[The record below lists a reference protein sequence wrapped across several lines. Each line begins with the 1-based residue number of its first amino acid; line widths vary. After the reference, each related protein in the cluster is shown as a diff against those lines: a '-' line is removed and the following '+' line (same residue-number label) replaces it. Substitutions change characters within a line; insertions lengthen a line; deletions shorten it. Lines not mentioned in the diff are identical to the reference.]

1 MINRILLRRKIVQII
16 FAFYKN
22 EQKTEKAVENELF
35 LSIEQT
41 YNLYHLFFLL
51 AVDVTEYAL
60 QRIEKNKRKLRP
72 TPEEK
77 NPNMRFVEN
86 AFAKQVAANLQLRK
100 YAEENELS
108 WSAQPEVVKNIYE
121 TLVQTDYYAEYM
133 TAPASYKTDK
143 DLWIKIFKKLIPANA
158 DFEAT
163 LEDMNLYWNDDL
175 DIVTSFVQKT
185 IKQFAQENA
194 EKQPLLPLFKD
205 EEDRDFAR
213 NLLLETLRG
222 EKNFRK
228 LIDEHTKNWELDRIA
243 FTDIVIMQIALAE
256 IFNFPAIPINV
267 TLNEYIEIAKEYSTD
282 KSGTFVN
289 GVLDNVVE
297 KLRNENKITKIAQYL
312 AENK

>member
-1 MINRILLRRKIVQII
+1 VQII